1 MPKKYIVRLTPEEK
15 QQLLDTIKKGKTS
28 AREIRRAHTL
38 LMAWQGKTDEAIAK
52 TLQVSV
58 ATVERTRKQFVE
70 ENMTATL
77 KERPRA
83 GKPRKLSSVGEAC
96 LIATTC
102 SQPPLGHQSWTLQ
115 LLADRL
121 VILEVVDKI
130 STNTV
135 GRILK
140 KTNLNLG
147 YRNNGAY
154 QR

>member
-1 MPKKYIVRLTPEEK
+1 MPKKYIVKLTSSQQ
-15 QQLLDTIKKGKTS
+15 QQLLDIIKKGKAS

-38 LMAWQGKTDEAIAK
+38 LMAFEGKIDEAIAK
-52 TLQVSV
+52 TLHVSI

-70 ENMTATL
+70 ENMASAL

-83 GKPRKLSSVGEAC
+83 GKPRKLTSVGEAC

-102 SQPPLGHQSWTLQ
+102 SQPTLGHQSWTLQ

-121 VILEVVDKI
+121 ISLEVVDSI

-135 GRILK
+135 GRI
-140 KTNLNLG
+140 
-147 YRNNGAY
+147 
-154 QR
+154 